1 MLTHTEDAA
10 PCWLPPGN
18 YNLSELQVKAQGSS
32 SLGPNLRSS
41 TGVGGS
47 CVWPRRDLADA
58 EQDSSLQSS
67 RAGWLITQTGP
78 RGVQLMRAPTVLG
91 GAALCPP
98 PPGGLAPCQL
108 RVEGR
113 AGWGVTR
120 GELLQK
126 TQQCFWKTSRC
137 HKLQRLQGAG
147 VAARWDLGFAPVF
160 FFLPHPHS
168 RQWGREVRVNR
179 VIRNRS
185 RSCSACRGWEGIQ
198 SLPQAKQGLPALEPR
213 HIPERNEGSACAQS
227 KCVCVFK
234 QCVSTFSMCVYLF

>member
-1 MLTHTEDAA
+1 MLTHKEDAA

-18 YNLSELQVKAQGSS
+18 YNLSELQAKAQGSS

-160 FFLPHPHS
+160 FFSAAPSLPAVGERGACKPCNPKQVSELLCLPGLGGYSEPPSGQARAACLGTQTHS
-168 RQWGREVRVNR
+168 R
-179 VIRNRS
+179 
-185 RSCSACRGWEGIQ
+185 
-198 SLPQAKQGLPALEPR
+198 K
-213 HIPERNEGSACAQS
+213 
-227 KCVCVFK
+227 K
-234 QCVSTFSMCVYLF
+234 